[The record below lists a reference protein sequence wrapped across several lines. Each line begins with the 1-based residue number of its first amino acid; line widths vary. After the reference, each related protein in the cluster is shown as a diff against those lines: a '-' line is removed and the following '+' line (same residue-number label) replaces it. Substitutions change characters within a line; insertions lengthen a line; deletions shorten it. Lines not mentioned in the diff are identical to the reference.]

1 MSRKP
6 RESETSFQSWVL
18 ALARLT
24 GWQVAH
30 FRSVRVQ
37 LAGGRVRY
45 MTPVQAD
52 GAGYPDLH
60 MVRGV
65 RSVFA
70 ELKDQYKKPSPEQ
83 EVWMEKLRATG
94 HEVYLWRPSD
104 RDAIE
109 EVLR

>member
-1 MSRKP
+1 MSV
-6 RESETSFQSWVL
+6 RESETAFQSWVL
-18 ALARLT
+18 ELARLT
-24 GWQVAH
+24 GWHAAH

-37 LAGGRVRY
+37 RRDGSVRY

-60 MVRGV
+60 MVRGE

-70 ELKDQYKKPSPEQ
+70 ELKAQHGKPSSEQ
-83 EVWMEKLRATG
+83 EAWMEKLRATG